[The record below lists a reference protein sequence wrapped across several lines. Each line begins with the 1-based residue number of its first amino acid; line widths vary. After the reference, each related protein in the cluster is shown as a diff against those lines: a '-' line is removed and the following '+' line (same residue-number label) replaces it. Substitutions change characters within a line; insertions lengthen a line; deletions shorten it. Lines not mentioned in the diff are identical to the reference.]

1 MFSRYRHSHQI
12 AAQQL
17 RWQLLQTGEDRFAQ
31 RATLCQVQRT
41 GQRAKMSGA
50 EMGKRTT
57 RLLMEHQRLQ
67 PRRTQPRQKFLVPG
81 NVALR

>member
-1 MFSRYRHSHQI
+1 MHFEGRRVASNLRNHPIRSGDVLTIPTLSPDSSAAI
-12 AAQQL
+12 A
-17 RWQLLQTGEDRFAQ
+17 WQLLQTGEDRFAQ

-57 RLLMEHQRLQ
+57 
-67 PRRTQPRQKFLVPG
+67 G
-81 NVALR
+81 S